1 MNIKTAKHRFALIP
15 YLNVSS
21 MTLRTSIPLVIASI
35 LTIASGG
42 SIAQSQGEL
51 NLYSARHYSTDE
63 QLYSNFTKQ
72 TGIKINRID
81 AGDEAILERIR
92 SEGAKSP
99 ADVLLLV
106 DAARLWKAQ
115 IEGLLAPIK
124 STTLEAKIP
133 ATLRSKDDG
142 AGSQWFAFSTRA
154 RVIVYNKASIKPET
168 VANYEDLAS
177 PAMKGKVCS
186 RSASHP
192 YMLSLISTMV
202 NHLGEQKAET
212 WAAGVVANMARP
224 PRGGDTDQI
233 KAVAVG
239 ECGVALTNTYYWARI
254 LKSDKPEDK
263 AIVQKVGFIWPNQK
277 GVGAHMNVAGGAV
290 LKNAPN
296 RAAAVKFLEY
306 LASDQA
312 QTYFAE
318 GNNEWPAVAG
328 VKTKNPELDSLG
340 PFKADSLSVAQIA
353 RHTVTSSKIIDRV
366 GWR

>member
-1 MNIKTAKHRFALIP
+1 MKRLCIATTVALC
-15 YLNVSS
+15 
-21 MTLRTSIPLVIASI
+21 TL
-35 LTIASGG
+35 SGSG
-42 SIAQSQGEL
+42 YTQTQGEL

-81 AGDEAILERIR
+81 AGDEAILERLRI
-92 SEGAKSP
+92 EGARSP

-115 IEGLLAPIK
+115 IEGLLAPVK
-124 STTLEAKIP
+124 SNLLDSRIP
-133 ATLRSKDDG
+133 ATLRSKDEG
-142 AGSQWFAFSTRA
+142 NGSQWFAFSTRA
-154 RVIVYNKASIKPET
+154 RVMVYNKAT
-168 VANYEDLAS
+168 VDPAFIANYEDLS
-177 PAMKGKVCS
+177 LPALKGKVCS

-202 NHLGEQKAET
+202 NHLGEQKAEQ

-224 PRGGDTDQI
+224 SRGGDTDQI

-254 LKSDKPEDK
+254 LKSTKAEDK
-263 AIVQKVGFIWPNQK
+263 AILEKVGFIWPNQK

-296 RAAAVKFLEY
+296 KAAAIKFLEY

-312 QTYFAE
+312 QAFFAE
-318 GNNEWPAVAG
+318 GNNEWPAVVG

-340 PFKADSLSVAQIA
+340 TFKADNLSVAQIA
-353 RHTVTSSKIIDRV
+353 RHTVTASKIIDRV

>member
-1 MNIKTAKHRFALIP
+1 MKHFHLALITA
-15 YLNVSS
+15 LATV
-21 MTLRTSIPLVIASI
+21 T
-35 LTIASGG
+35 GG
-42 SIAQSQGEL
+42 SYAQTQGEL

-81 AGDEAILERIR
+81 AGDEAILERLRI
-92 SEGAKSP
+92 EGSRSP

-124 STTLEAKIP
+124 SATLETKIP
-133 ATLRSKDDG
+133 VTLRSKDEG
-142 AGSQWFAFSTRA
+142 NGSQWFAFSTRA
-154 RVIVYNKASIKPET
+154 RVMVYNKASISPAS
-168 VANYEDLAS
+168 VANYEDLAL

-202 NHLGEQKAET
+202 NHLGEQKAEQ

-254 LKSDKPEDK
+254 LKSTTPEDK
-263 AIVQKVGFIWPNQK
+263 AIVEKVGFIWPNQK
-277 GVGAHMNVAGGAV
+277 GVGAHMNIAGGAV

-296 RAAAVKFLEY
+296 RAAAIKFLEY

-312 QTYFAE
+312 QAYFAE
-318 GNNEWPAVAG
+318 GNNEWPAVSS
-328 VKTKNPELDSLG
+328 VKTKNPELESLG
-340 PFKADSLSVAQIA
+340 PFKADTLSVAQIA
-353 RHTVTSSKIIDRV
+353 RHTVTASKIIDRV

>member
-1 MNIKTAKHRFALIP
+1 MTPKIMKHIYLALITA
-15 YLNVSS
+15 LATVSG
-21 MTLRTSIPLVIASI
+21 T
-35 LTIASGG
+35 GY
-42 SIAQSQGEL
+42 AQTQGEL

-81 AGDEAILERIR
+81 AGDEAILERLR
-92 SEGAKSP
+92 TEGARSP

-124 STTLEAKIP
+124 STTLETKIP
-133 ATLRSKDDG
+133 ATLRSKDEG
-142 AGSQWFAFSTRA
+142 NGSQWFAFSTRA
-154 RVIVYNKASIKPET
+154 RVMVYNKASINPAT
-168 VANYEDLAS
+168 VANYEDLAL
-177 PAMKGKVCS
+177 PTMKGKVCS

-202 NHLGEQKAET
+202 NHLGEQKAEQ

-254 LKSDKPEDK
+254 LKSNKAEDK
-263 AIVQKVGFIWPNQK
+263 AIVEKVGFIWPNQK
-277 GVGAHMNVAGGAV
+277 GVGAHMNIAGGAV

-312 QTYFAE
+312 QAYFAE
-318 GNNEWPAVAG
+318 GNNEWPAVIS
-328 VKTKNPELDSLG
+328 VKAKNPELDSLG
-340 PFKADSLSVAQIA
+340 PFKADTLSVAQIA
-353 RHTVTSSKIIDRV
+353 RHTVTASKIIDRV